1 MMARKTKAEW
11 AAEHEAAEAARQAV
25 AQATYTDRMMAVFER
40 ANRVNFEL
48 QVMNSKFVMRDR
60 DADFYRRDD
69 VFALTAAWSP
79 DNDEVLRDLTW
90 RVESKEEAEAE
101 AERKRQL
108 RANALAKLSQEERE
122 ELGL

>member
-1 MMARKTKAEW
+1 MARKTKAEW
-11 AAEHEAAEAARQAV
+11 AAEHDAHEAARQAV

-40 ANRVNFEL
+40 ANRVNFALE
-48 QVMNSKFVMRDR
+48 VMNSKFVMRDR
-60 DADFYRRDD
+60 DANFYSRGD
-69 VFALTAAWSP
+69 VFELTAAWSQAS
-79 DNDEVLRDLTW
+79 DEVLQDLTW

-108 RANALAKLSQEERE
+108 RTNALAKLSQEERE